1 MEKIT
6 NSQNEIYT
14 NDLKRNRNIFVIF
27 FILFQ
32 IFNFVIMGILY
43 YNVIK
48 KDNIITNL
56 NNKIINILKDTSFVD
71 LSNDGASI
79 GNDLNNNLN
88 INQNQNE

>member
-1 MEKIT
+1 LEKIT